1 MCLGDVT
8 QESSGEF
15 LGQRTLKGSS
25 RFGGFTPGVGL
36 IYWELMVSALWQGRQ
51 AQVVKYILLW
61 AIFKAMGFVRI
72 CVKVGLEAPVKK

>member
-1 MCLGDVT
+1 M
-8 QESSGEF
+8 
-15 LGQRTLKGSS
+15 
-25 RFGGFTPGVGL
+25 
-36 IYWELMVSALWQGRQ
+36 SALWQGRQ